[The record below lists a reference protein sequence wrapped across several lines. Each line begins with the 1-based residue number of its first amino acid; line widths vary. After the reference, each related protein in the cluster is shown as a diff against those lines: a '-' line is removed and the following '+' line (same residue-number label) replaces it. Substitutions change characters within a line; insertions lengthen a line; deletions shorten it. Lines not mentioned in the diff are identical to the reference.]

1 MRTLDE
7 LSVTEVFPSMFFP
20 SSMERSEMESL
31 DGHLVYSRTSVVESS
46 GKGSDAS
53 STSEQSRFENGEEF
67 GKRLRHRCFVVTAR
81 ARSFLYHQVR
91 LMVGLL
97 KSVGTGDLTTE
108 DVERILNLKAVTAAP
123 PMAPACGLY
132 LANVKYDLSV

>member
-1 MRTLDE
+1 M
-7 LSVTEVFPSMFFP
+7 V
-20 SSMERSEMESL
+20 
-31 DGHLVYSRTSVVESS
+31 
-46 GKGSDAS
+46 
-53 STSEQSRFENGEEF
+53 
-67 GKRLRHRCFVVTAR
+67 
-81 ARSFLYHQVR
+81 QVR